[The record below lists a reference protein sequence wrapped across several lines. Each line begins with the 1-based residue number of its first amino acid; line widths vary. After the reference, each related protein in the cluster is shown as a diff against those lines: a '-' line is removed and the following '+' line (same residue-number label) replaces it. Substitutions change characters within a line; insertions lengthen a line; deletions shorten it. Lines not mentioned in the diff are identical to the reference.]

1 MAVQGA
7 SSSSLSSSTR
17 WWIYDVFLSFRGE
30 DTRQNFTAHLLEAL
44 VRKKIHTYIDDK
56 LPRGGEISE
65 ELLKAIESS
74 RISIV
79 VLSEDYASS
88 RWCLDELIKILECK
102 DREHAQQKV
111 LPVFYH
117 VNPTEVRH
125 QSESF
130 EIALAKLK
138 DRIKDESKVERWKA
152 ALKKVACLSGFTLRD
167 RIEPELIEEIVR
179 EVSKVVKPKYLNDI
193 AKHPVGME
201 SRVHDV
207 HDILLRVGVN
217 DIRILG
223 IYGIGGVG
231 KTNLAKEIYNSFTDQ
246 FECCCFLVN
255 VRETSKR
262 EYGLIQLQET
272 LLCEV
277 LGDWSLKVRNEDEG
291 MGLIKKMLWS
301 KRVLLVLDDLDK
313 SVKVETLLGGCD
325 WFGLGSVII
334 ITTRDEHLL
343 TSNNVHLRYKVKD
356 LDHDEALQLFCWNAF
371 KSENPNPDFVEI
383 TENVLHYVGG
393 LPLALMVVGSDLF
406 GRDIHY
412 WRSTLEKYKKIP
424 PKDILE
430 TLRIS
435 YDSLEKNEKSIF
447 LDIACFFTGEREEYV
462 TKILD
467 GCGFFPTCG
476 IKVLMDRSLITI
488 DDQIHRLIRMHDL
501 LKDMGRAI
509 VSQESEEPEKRSR
522 LWFHEDVRHVLEET
536 KGSKKIQGILIE
548 FPKQDVID
556 LNPETFSMMTSLRI
570 FINRNA
576 RFSKGPNYLSNELRV
591 LDWQGYPSHSFP
603 QNFHGKKLV
612 ILKLY
617 ESFIKELRDGLK
629 NFQNLKTMVLVE
641 CKYLTKIHDV
651 SALHNL
657 ESLSIGYCNNLV
669 EVDQSIG
676 FLDKLIDLSIRNC
689 ERLTSFPRSLKLRSL
704 EELSLSYCGR
714 LQKFPEID
722 SEMKC
727 LTVLK
732 LEQMTAIKE
741 LPSSIGNLASLE
753 ELEIISCYKLRHI
766 PNSIRQLQHLWF
778 LSLKG
783 LTLECRSDDQSQ
795 YPLPSSS
802 TAELFSS
809 YSPPMNSIAFPKLDL
824 VQLTAFYSTL
834 EVLNLSESNIVVILP
849 EWIRGFV
856 RVWLLRLSHC
866 EQLKEI
872 LELPPNI
879 KEVEVSGCI
888 SLESFP
894 EVSNK
899 FEFNRSSF
907 RKLDWIN
914 LSGCHKMLVN
924 PLRFEECVEDL
935 DGKCQLLFPGNKI
948 PDLDYHGKLM
958 MKTPNVLVINVRD
971 GINVDLLYSD
981 EIKGFIACAGFQRES
996 DSSIENFM
1004 HIGIYYNGVYQY
1016 DEYTQCI
1023 DPSGSDNVWLYYHK
1037 LDEERLKSVE
1047 GILQLKFN
1055 SYKGSALI
1063 RSFGIRVVR
1072 KQKEINTLQ
1081 DVASCWSP
1089 CVNVQPSS
1097 ESIISDLENGSH
1109 AENPNDQDLERL
1121 GVHLVEKDKEK
1132 ARDHDAGVLH
1142 EDVGAP
1148 DFDASSEEIEGWVH
1162 LMDGKRRHNEDDC
1175 NLEFNWYPQQ
1185 KRQYSSTMYIRI
1197 TEIENDDE
1205 NSKEDLDLEL
1215 KLGFN

>member
-30 DTRQNFTAHLLEAL
+30 DTRQNFTANLLEAL

-79 VLSEDYASS
+79 ILSKDYASS
-88 RWCLDELIKILECK
+88 RWCLDELMKILECK

-138 DRIKDESKVERWKA
+138 DRVKDESKLERWKA
-152 ALKKVACLSGFTLRD
+152 ALKKVANLSGFTLGERT
-167 RIEPELIEEIVR
+167 EPQLIQEIVR
-179 EVSKVVKPKYLNDI
+179 DVSKVVKPKYLNDV
-193 AKHPVGME
+193 AEHPVGME
-201 SRVHDV
+201 SRVRDV
-207 HDILLRVGVN
+207 HDILQHVGVN
-217 DIRILG
+217 NIRILG

-246 FECCCFLVN
+246 FECCCFLAN

-262 EYGLIQLQET
+262 EYGLIQLQEI
-272 LLCEV
+272 LLCEI

-301 KRVLLVLDDLDK
+301 KRVLLVLDDLDQ
-313 SVKVETLLGGCD
+313 SVKVKTILGGCD
-325 WFGLGSVII
+325 WFGLGSIII

-343 TSNNVHLRYKVKD
+343 TSYNVHLRYKVKE

-371 KSENPNPDFVEI
+371 KNENPNHDFVEI

-412 WRSTLEKYKKIP
+412 WRSALEKYKKIP

-435 YDSLEKNEKSIF
+435 YDGLDESEKSIF
-447 LDIACFFTGEREEYV
+447 LDIACFFAEEEEEYV

-467 GCGFFPTCG
+467 ACGFFPNCG
-476 IKVLMDRSLITI
+476 IKVLVDKSLITI
-488 DDQIHRLIRMHDL
+488 ECGKLIMHDL
-501 LKDMGRAI
+501 LKDMGREI
-509 VSQESEEPEKRSR
+509 VRQESPEEPEKRSR
-522 LWFHEDVRHVLEET
+522 LWFHEDVRHVFEET
-536 KGSKKIQGILIE
+536 KNFQKLTTVK
-548 FPKQDVID
+548 
-556 LNPETFSMMTSLRI
+556 
-570 FINRNA
+570 
-576 RFSKGPNYLSNELRV
+576 FSK
-591 LDWQGYPSHSFP
+591 
-603 QNFHGKKLV
+603 
-612 ILKLY
+612 
-617 ESFIKELRDGLK
+617 
-629 NFQNLKTMVLVE
+629 
-641 CKYLTKIHDV
+641 CKFLTKIPDV
-651 SALHNL
+651 SGLQTLNRL
-657 ESLSIGYCNNLV
+657 DIEDCNNLV
-669 EVDQSIG
+669 EVHQSIG
-676 FLDKLIDLSIRNC
+676 FLDKLVKLSIVYC
-689 ERLTSFPRSLKLRSL
+689 QSLSSFPSSLKLRSL
-704 EELSLSYCGR
+704 ATLILSYCER

-727 LTVLK
+727 LTYVK
-732 LEQMTAIKE
+732 LEHLTAINE
-741 LPSSIGNLASLE
+741 LPSSIGNLTSL
-753 ELEIISCYKLRHI
+753 LDLQISDCYRLRHI
-766 PNSIRQLQHLWF
+766 PNSIHQLQHLRC
-778 LSLKG
+778 LILDR
-783 LTLECRSDDQSQ
+783 TSDDQSQ
-795 YPLPSSS
+795 YPLPSS

-809 YSPPMNSIAFPKLDL
+809 DL
-824 VQLTAFYSTL
+824 SGTAFNSTL
-834 EVLNLSESNIVVILP
+834 EVLDLSGSNIVVIPP

-856 RVWLLRLSHC
+856 QLQLLELCHC

-879 KEVEVSGCI
+879 TTVNTRGCI

-894 EVSNK
+894 EVSNQ
-899 FEFNRSSF
+899 FEFNTSSLKVRS
-907 RKLDWIN
+907 IN

-924 PLRFEECVEDL
+924 PLRFEEYVEDL
-935 DGKCQLLFPGNKI
+935 EEDCELIFPGNKI
-948 PDLDYHGKLM
+948 PDLDYHCKLK
-958 MKTPNVLVINVRD
+958 KTRNSYVCD
-971 GINVDLLYSD
+971 GINVDLVYSN
-981 EIKGFIACAGFQRES
+981 EIKGFIACAVVLSDPSQRS
-996 DSSIENFM
+996 PRNNM
-1004 HIGIYYNGVYQY
+1004 HIEIYYNGVYQY
-1016 DEYTQCI
+1016 TSTRTAHI
-1023 DPSGSDNVWLYYHK
+1023 DPSSSDHVWLYYHK
-1037 LDEERLKSVE
+1037 LQGERLKSVE
-1047 GILQLKFN
+1047 GILQLKFD
-1055 SYKGSALI
+1055 KDQGGVLI
-1063 RSFGIRVVR
+1063 RSFGIQVLR
-1072 KQKEINTLQ
+1072 KQKETNTLQ
-1081 DVASCWSP
+1081 DVASWSP

-1109 AENPNDQDLERL
+1109 DENPNDQDLERH
-1121 GVHLVEKDKEK
+1121 GVHLVEKDEGKT
-1132 ARDHDAGVLH
+1132 RDRDTGVLH
-1142 EDVGAP
+1142 EDVGAHL
-1148 DFDASSEEIEGWVH
+1148 DASSEEIEGWVH
-1162 LMDGKRRHNEDDC
+1162 LMDGKRRHDEDDC

-1185 KRQYSSTMYIRI
+1185 KRQYSSTMGIRI
-1197 TEIENDDE
+1197 TELENDDE

-1215 KLGFN
+1215 KLGL